1 MKKWFSLAELAD
13 MALPDLP
20 HNVPSLHRLAT
31 SQGWR
36 GCVGL
41 ARQVTGQTKKIWEYH
56 VSLLPP
62 SARGRIAIASITATP
77 EEFEAIRARKNQLWA
92 RFERLSNEHREICKT
107 RLNVLCRVEEL
118 AAHKGVNRVAAIAI
132 ATADAGVQKSAYYEW
147 KALTNGL
154 DREDWL
160 AALAPSFSPAV
171 NGVVPDMTDIHPE
184 AWMFLKSDYLR
195 PEKPAFAAC
204 YRRMMKVAKREKW
217 APIPSERSLRRRF
230 EREVGKAVTLFKR
243 EGRDKAKALYPA
255 QRRSRAHLHAMEM
268 VNMDGHK
275 IDVFVSVPW
284 AKKPVRMF
292 IIGIQDL
299 FSGKILSWRLS
310 EAETWEAVRLVIGD
324 MVEVFG
330 IPEDIYLDNGRAFAS
345 KWITGGTV
353 NRFRFKVKPEDP
365 RGLLTTLGVEVHW
378 TRPYSGQSKPIERAW
393 RDLAENIA
401 KHPFCAGAYT
411 GNKSDAKPEN
421 YMERAIPLE
430 DFRMHVAAQ
439 IIEHN
444 AQAGRR
450 AENCKGRS
458 FDETFAASMA
468 APTTIVRVPSKA
480 QSALWLLA
488 SEAIKTHKSNGG
500 IHFQGNRYWNGALNE
515 WAGKQVII
523 RFDPDFLHK
532 PIKVYD
538 LKNRLI
544 CEADCLD
551 DAGYSSAD
559 DARLHSRLAS
569 THKKAVA
576 AKAEAEA
583 ALSAQQ
589 LGEIYYKGSKPTPVD
604 APEPIRPTVTR
615 LITRSQQ
622 VEAPVEVVSD
632 QHFEDSFSRALGL
645 VQDQL
650 LSGGVIEFPKGNN
663 PMSHVSDV
671 GNNQPKSN
679 AYGSGK
685 KKGSPKTAR

>member
-1 MKKWFSLAELAD
+1 MKEWFSLNELVELN
-13 MALPDLP
+13 LPGLP
-20 HNVPSLHRLAT
+20 NNVASLHRLAT
-31 SQGWR
+31 SQHWR
-36 GCVGL
+36 GHVEL
-41 ARQVTGQTKKIWEYH
+41 ARQVKGQTKRVWEYH
-56 VSLLPP
+56 LSLLP
-62 SARGRIAIASITATP
+62 ADAQTRLKMAEASNNP
-77 EEFEAIRARKNQLWA
+77 EKWQAMMARKNRIWA
-92 RFERLSNEHREICKT
+92 RFERLSNEHRAICKE
-107 RLNVLCRVEEL
+107 RLDLLCRVEVL
-118 AAHKGVNRVAAIAI
+118 ASRPGVTRATAITI
-132 ATADAGVQKSAYYEW
+132 ATADAGVQKSAYYAW
-147 KALTNGL
+147 KALTKDL

-160 AALAPSFSPAV
+160 AALAPSLSPSFDVLPEMADV
-171 NGVVPDMTDIHPE
+171 HPE
-184 AWMFLKSDYLR
+184 AWLFLKSDYLR

-204 YRRMMKVAKREKW
+204 YRRMMKVAKREHW
-217 APIPSERSLRRRF
+217 APIPSERTLRRRF
-230 EREVGKAVTLFKR
+230 DQEVGKAVALLKR

-255 QRRSRAHLHAMEM
+255 QRRTRAHLHAMQM

-284 AKKPVRMF
+284 SKKPVRFF

-299 FSGKILSWRLS
+299 FSGKIVAWRLS
-310 EAETWEAVRLVIGD
+310 ESETWEAVRLVIGD
-324 MVEVFG
+324 MVETFG
-330 IPEDIYLDNGRAFAS
+330 IPEDIYIDNGKAFAS

-393 RDLAENIA
+393 RDLAENIS

-411 GNKSDAKPEN
+411 GNKPDAKPEN

-430 DFRMHVAAQ
+430 DFRAHVAAQ
-439 IIEHN
+439 IVEHN
-444 AQAGRR
+444 AQEGRR

-458 FDETFAASMA
+458 FDETFATSMA
-468 APTTIVRVPSKA
+468 APTTIVRVPAKA
-480 QSALWLLA
+480 QASLWLLA
-488 SEAIKTHKSNGG
+488 SEAIKTQKANGAL
-500 IHFQGNRYWNGALNE
+500 HFQGNRYWHPALNA
-515 WAGKQVII
+515 WAGKQVIA
-523 RFDPDFLHK
+523 RFDPDALHK

-551 DAGYSSAD
+551 DAGFSSRE
-559 DARLHSRLAS
+559 DARSHSRLAKA
-569 THKKAVA
+569 HQKAVA

-589 LGEIYYKGSKPTPVD
+589 LGEIYYKGSRPKPVE
-604 APEPIRPTVTR
+604 AAEPIRPAVTR

-622 VEAPVEVVSD
+622 VEAPVEAISD

-645 VQDQL
+645 VQG
-650 LSGGVIEFPKGNN
+650 GGVIEFPRGNS
-663 PMSHVSDV
+663 PASRVSDA
-671 GNNQPKSN
+671 GSNEPKSN

>member
-1 MKKWFSLAELAD
+1 MKEWFSLAELAELS
-13 MALPDLP
+13 LPDLP

-31 SQGWR
+31 SQHWR
-36 GCVGL
+36 GHAGL
-41 ARQVTGQTKKIWEYH
+41 ARQVKGETKKVWEYH
-56 VSLLPP
+56 VSLLPI
-62 SARGRIAIASITATP
+62 SAQTRIKIAASATTP
-77 EEFEAIRARKNQLWA
+77 EEWKAIRERKNQLWA
-92 RFERLSNEHREICKT
+92 RFERLSNEHRDICKT

-147 KALTNGL
+147 RALTDGL

-160 AALAPSFSPAV
+160 AALAPSFSPAID
-171 NGVVPDMTDIHPE
+171 GVVPDMSDIHPD

-195 PEKPAFAAC
+195 PEKPAFSAC
-204 YRRMMKVAKREKW
+204 YRRMMTVARREKW
-217 APIPSERSLRRRF
+217 APIPSEQSLRRRF
-230 EREVGKAVTLFKR
+230 KREVGKAVTLLKR

-284 AKKPVRMF
+284 SKKPVRMF

-299 FSGKILSWRLS
+299 YSGKILSWRLS

-330 IPEDIYLDNGRAFAS
+330 IPEDIYLDNGKAFAS

-365 RGLLTTLGVEVHW
+365 RGLLTTLGVNVHW

-411 GNKSDAKPEN
+411 GNKPDAKPEN

-450 AENCKGRS
+450 AENCRGRS

-468 APTTIVRVPSKA
+468 APSTIVRVPSKA
-480 QSALWLLA
+480 QAALWLLA
-488 SEAIKTHKSNGG
+488 SDAIKTQKASGAV
-500 IHFQGNRYWNGALNE
+500 HFQGNRYWNRALNE

-523 RFDPDFLHK
+523 RFDPDALHM

-538 LKNRLI
+538 LKNRMI
-544 CEADCLD
+544 CEAECVA
-551 DAGYSSAD
+551 DAGFDNID
-559 DARLHSRLAS
+559 DARLHARAVK
-569 THKKAVA
+569 THQKAVA

-589 LGEIYYKGSKPTPVD
+589 LGEISYKGSKPTPVE

-615 LITRSQQ
+615 LITRNQQ
-622 VEAPVEVVSD
+622 VEAPVEAISD

-650 LSGGVIEFPKGNN
+650 LGGGVIEFPRGNN
-663 PMSHVSDV
+663 PVSRVSDA
-671 GNNQPKSN
+671 GSNEPKSN

>member
-1 MKKWFSLAELAD
+1 MKEWFSLAELAELK
-13 MALPDLP
+13 LPDLP
-20 HNVPSLHRLAT
+20 HNVASLHRLAT
-31 SQGWR
+31 SQYWR
-36 GCVGL
+36 GHDGL
-41 ARQVTGQTKKIWEYH
+41 ARQVAGATKKVWEYH
-56 VSLLPP
+56 VSLLPH
-62 SARGRIAIASITATP
+62 AAQTRLAIAEGSQTP
-77 EEFEAIRARKNQLWA
+77 EKWQAIMARKNRIWA
-92 RFERLSNEHREICKT
+92 RFERLSNEHREICKN
-107 RLNVLCRVEEL
+107 RLAVLCRVEAL
-118 AAHKGVNRVAAIAI
+118 AAQPGVTRGAAITI
-132 ATADAGVQKSAYYEW
+132 ATADAGVQKSAYYAW
-147 KALTNGL
+147 KALTKDL
-154 DREDWL
+154 SREDWL
-160 AALAPSFSPAV
+160 AALAPSLSPSFEIMPEMA
-171 NGVVPDMTDIHPE
+171 DIHPE
-184 AWMFLKSDYLR
+184 AWVFLKSDYLR

-204 YRRMMKVAKREKW
+204 YRRMMKVAKREHW
-217 APIPSERSLRRRF
+217 SPIPSERSLRRRF
-230 EREVGKAVTLFKR
+230 DREVGKAVTLLKR

-255 QRRSRAHLHAMEM
+255 QRRSRAHLHAMQM

-284 AKKPVRMF
+284 SKKPVRFF

-299 FSGKILSWRLS
+299 FSGKIVAWRLS

-324 MVEVFG
+324 MVEAFG
-330 IPEDIYLDNGRAFAS
+330 IPEDIYIDNGRAFAS

-393 RDLAENIA
+393 RDLAENIS

-411 GNKSDAKPEN
+411 GNKPDAKPEN
-421 YMERAIPLE
+421 YMERAIPLD
-430 DFRMHVAAQ
+430 DFRAHVAAQ
-439 IIEHN
+439 IVEHN
-444 AQAGRR
+444 AQEGRR

-480 QSALWLLA
+480 QSSLWMLA
-488 SEAIKTHKSNGG
+488 SEAIRTQKSNGG
-500 IHFQGNRYWNGALNE
+500 IHFQGNRYFDPALNE

-523 RFDPDFLHK
+523 RFDPDALHK
-532 PIKVYD
+532 PIRVYD

-544 CEADCLD
+544 CEAGCMD
-551 DAGYSSAD
+551 DAGFSSRD
-559 DARLHSRLAS
+559 DARAHSRLAS
-569 THKKAVA
+569 THKKAVRL
-576 AKAEAEA
+576 KADAEA

-589 LGEIYYKGSKPTPVD
+589 LGEIYYKGSKPKPVE
-604 APEPIRPTVTR
+604 APEPIRPAVTR

-622 VEAPVEVVSD
+622 VEAPVDAISD

-645 VQDQL
+645 VQG
-650 LSGGVIEFPKGNN
+650 GGVIEFPRGNSPVSRVSDAGNN
-663 PMSHVSDV
+663 E
-671 GNNQPKSN
+671 PKSN

>member
-1 MKKWFSLAELAD
+1 
-13 MALPDLP
+13 
-20 HNVPSLHRLAT
+20 
-31 SQGWR
+31 
-36 GCVGL
+36 
-41 ARQVTGQTKKIWEYH
+41 
-56 VSLLPP
+56 
-62 SARGRIAIASITATP
+62 
-77 EEFEAIRARKNQLWA
+77 
-92 RFERLSNEHREICKT
+92 
-107 RLNVLCRVEEL
+107 
-118 AAHKGVNRVAAIAI
+118 
-132 ATADAGVQKSAYYEW
+132 
-147 KALTNGL
+147 
-154 DREDWL
+154 
-160 AALAPSFSPAV
+160 
-171 NGVVPDMTDIHPE
+171 
-184 AWMFLKSDYLR
+184 
-195 PEKPAFAAC
+195 
-204 YRRMMKVAKREKW
+204 
-217 APIPSERSLRRRF
+217 
-230 EREVGKAVTLFKR
+230 
-243 EGRDKAKALYPA
+243 
-255 QRRSRAHLHAMEM
+255 
-268 VNMDGHK
+268 
-275 IDVFVSVPW
+275 
-284 AKKPVRMF
+284 
-292 IIGIQDL
+292 
-299 FSGKILSWRLS
+299 
-310 EAETWEAVRLVIGD
+310 
-324 MVEVFG
+324 
-330 IPEDIYLDNGRAFAS
+330 
-345 KWITGGTV
+345 
-353 NRFRFKVKPEDP
+353 
-365 RGLLTTLGVEVHW
+365 VHW

-411 GNKSDAKPEN
+411 GNKPDAKPEN
-421 YMERAIPLE
+421 YMERAIPLD

-468 APTTIVRVPSKA
+468 APSTIVRVPSKA

-488 SEAIKTHKSNGG
+488 SEAIKTRKDNGG

-551 DAGYSSAD
+551 DAGFSSAD

-589 LGEIYYKGSKPTPVD
+589 LGEIYYKGSKPPKPAD
-604 APEPIRPTVTR
+604 APEPVRPAVTR
-615 LITRSQQ
+615 LITRNQQ
-622 VEAPVEVVSD
+622 VEAPVEAISD

-645 VQDQL
+645 VQGQL
-650 LSGGVIEFPKGNN
+650 LGGGVIEFPRGNS
-663 PMSHVSDV
+663 PVSHVSDI
-671 GNNQPKSN
+671 GNNRPKSN
-679 AYGSGK
+679 EYGSGK

>member
-1 MKKWFSLAELAD
+1 MKEWFSLAELAQ
-13 MALPDLP
+13 MQLPDLP
-20 HNVPSLHRLAT
+20 HNMAGLHRVAT
-31 SQGWR
+31 EANWR
-36 GCVGL
+36 EHPTH
-41 ARQVTGQTKKIWEYH
+41 ARKVKGPTKPVWLYH
-56 VSLLPP
+56 IALLPAP
-62 SARGRIAIASITATP
+62 ARTRIEMAASAVAP
-77 EEFEAIRARKNQLWA
+77 EEWDAIRTRKNQLWA
-92 RFERLSNEHREICKT
+92 RFERLSNEHRDICKA
-107 RLNVLCRVEEL
+107 RLSVLCRVETL
-118 AAHKGVNRVAAIAI
+118 AAQKGVSRAAAIAI
-132 ATADAGVQKSAYYEW
+132 ATSEAEVQKSTYYEW
-147 KALTNGL
+147 KGLTEGL
-154 DREDWL
+154 DRDDWL

-171 NGVVPDMTDIHPE
+171 DGVVADVADCHPD
-184 AWMFLKSDYLR
+184 AWTFLKSDYLR
-195 PEKPAFAAC
+195 PEKPAFSAC
-204 YRRMMKVAKREKW
+204 YRRMMTVAKREKW

-255 QRRSRAHLHAMEM
+255 QRRSRAHLHAMQM

-275 IDVFVSVPW
+275 VDVFVSVPW
-284 AKKPVRMF
+284 KKEPTRMF

-310 EAETWEAVRLVIGD
+310 ESETWEAVRLVIGD
-324 MVEVFG
+324 MVEAFG

-401 KHPFCAGAYT
+401 KHPFCAGAYS
-411 GNKSDAKPEN
+411 GNKPDAKPWN

-439 IIEHN
+439 IVEHN

-468 APTTIVRVPSKA
+468 APSTIVRVPSNA
-480 QSALWLLA
+480 QAALWLLA
-488 SEAIKTHKSNGG
+488 SEAIKTQKSNGG
-500 IHFQGNRYWNGALNE
+500 IHFQGNRYWSGELNQ

-544 CEADCLD
+544 CEAACVD
-551 DAGYSSAD
+551 DAGFKSRD
-559 DARLHSRLAS
+559 DARAHSRLAS
-569 THKKAVA
+569 THTKAVA

-589 LGEIYYKGSKPTPVD
+589 LGEIYYKGSKPPKPADV
-604 APEPIRPTVTR
+604 PETVRPAVTR

-622 VEAPVEVVSD
+622 VEAPVDAISD

-645 VQDQL
+645 VQG
-650 LSGGVIEFPKGNN
+650 GGVIEFPRGNS
-663 PMSHVSDV
+663 PVSRVSDT
-671 GNNQPKSN
+671 GKNEPKSI